1 MHSFIDLLHTKG
13 VHVYLVS
20 GGFRQVVCICTL
32 CACAFMYVDRL
43 LLSTKSYPFYGI
55 QIQLITYTN
64 TYICIYIHIQMI
76 NPVAEIL
83 NIPSHRIYANNLL
96 FNVCMCF
103 LVFIYEYPFVSYV
116 FTYQWMDVY
125 VCMYVCMYGS
135 MNRYKNFILHISAKF
150 ILC

>member
-96 FNVCMCF
+96 FNVCMYVCVF
-103 LVFIYEYPFVSYV
+103 LCLSMNILLYHMYLHINGWMYMYV
-116 FTYQWMDVY
+116 CTY
-125 VCMYVCMYGS
+125 VCMG
-135 MNRYKNFILHISAKF
+135 L
-150 ILC
+150 